1 MCTSFGY
8 RSVHFLKV
16 RFAWVIGQE
25 GKQSTCS
32 CFSLSV
38 MLCYRSVFAPPGR
51 SKKPTRREQAYSIVY
66 AIATLFQDIVT
77 GMDSEISSVLQKF
90 IAYVK
95 EINTNQLFSIF
106 FCYYF
111 WIITAKILR
120 KDP

>member
-1 MCTSFGY
+1 
-8 RSVHFLKV
+8 
-16 RFAWVIGQE
+16 
-25 GKQSTCS
+25 
-32 CFSLSV
+32 

-51 SKKPTRREQAYSIVY
+51 SNKPTRREQAYSIVY

-77 GMDSEISSVLQKF
+77 GMDSEISSVLQMF

-106 FCYYF
+106 FCYPF
-111 WIITAKILR
+111 WINTTKILR